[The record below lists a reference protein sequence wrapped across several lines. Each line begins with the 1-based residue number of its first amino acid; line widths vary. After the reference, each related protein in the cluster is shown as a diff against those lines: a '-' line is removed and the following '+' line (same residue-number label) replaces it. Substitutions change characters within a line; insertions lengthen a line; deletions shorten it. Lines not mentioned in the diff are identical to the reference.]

1 MRMGFS
7 VKEDFLRQRRPK
19 RSRLT
24 YACSA
29 SGFSTSIVLTSRAA
43 EIERAIRVWK
53 SSLRSSS
60 SGEFVYGGQDDRL
73 SRLLPTLR
81 YRNAV

>member
-1 MRMGFS
+1 MYLS
-7 VKEDFLRQRRPK
+7 TNEDFLRQRRPK

-29 SGFSTSIVLTSRAA
+29 SGFSTSIVRTSRAA

-53 SSLRSSS
+53 SSLRNSN
-60 SGEFVYGGQDDRL
+60 SGEFVYSG
-73 SRLLPTLR
+73 T
-81 YRNAV
+81 